1 MVLQPFSVADDVLDF
16 FRRYVRA
23 SFPLRRPVLDAQR
36 EELIDMGLLWREP
49 YVSLGRPGTTG
60 PALSSLADLVLDRTF
75 DVPWGFDVLYEH
87 QHQAIQRLSMARPG
101 GPQNTLVL
109 SGTGSGKTESFLI
122 PVVDA
127 CLRSDKPGVK
137 AVVIYPMNALAND
150 QLKRL
155 TALLAEV
162 PEVTFGRY
170 TGDSP
175 ELDSGDRRRPARPP
189 SAPANLLWSRE
200 AMRATPPDI
209 LLTNYVEL
217 EYLLLRGKDAD
228 LFQHGPPGYLIVD
241 EIHLFAGIL
250 GAEVAALLRRFRQHV
265 GAGDSLCVVGTSA
278 TAGAEELPNL
288 LEFASRFFGARFDK
302 AAAIQETPT
311 PIVPFGPDTP
321 PAPNIG
327 EGQLA
332 AAHTDA
338 GLAVLAKLALGM
350 DLEPGADV
358 GARLGA
364 EINRFKP
371 IGIVERALDR
381 PSPLS
386 QAANALGELPERAG
400 VGEVALT
407 REARAL
413 VLLGAAARVA
423 TVGEAEPEPRFRPRV
438 HQVVRSL
445 AGLWRC
451 LNPDCGELLAPDS
464 TRCRSCQALALTLAS
479 CRTCGEAYWTSQA
492 PRRDLAAL
500 ERLEAVEP
508 ERGRPAVFLA
518 SPDELADPI
527 DEDEDSGR
535 VVWDPATACPWC
547 GAFSAIGG
555 AVDHSLACPHPYGER
570 TYRASIDEAHCPSC
584 GDRGAQNRPILLLLK
599 GSAAASTAVLTQGLS
614 DELRDREG
622 DAAGRLLVFADSR
635 QNAAQQAGYA
645 DDQGARIAVRQLT
658 VASLKDGPLAMNVVE
673 QRVRAAVVEDSEMLR
688 RWLAGE
694 SRDRFGEVSD
704 PAYLPSGEEKNQL
717 EQQLSW
723 EVALEFTERSR
734 RRFSLEQEGMVIVT
748 VEAFDDIVSAI
759 AAEFTS
765 DAFGDQLSGYIR
777 AIVDVLR
784 QARAVDH
791 RWLKLSPRTLAR
803 NHGIRIGDRAVTSSR
818 GFAQKK
824 FRSAKDG
831 VDIRGWTAPKNAS
844 RLTELAGRLLG
855 VPPTLLNPTIEA
867 LALHLHS
874 VGLIKQA
881 KIGGKKA
888 FQLDHKRLLVARRSD
903 EPLWRCSRCGHIRP
917 TVLLDIH
924 SEAMCVRW
932 QCRGRPE
939 PWNPA
944 SGRDFYRGQY
954 GAQPRRFIV
963 REHSGQVEGEERLSL
978 EQRFNDPDRPI
989 IDVLACTPTLEVGVS
1004 LDDLNAVVLRNLP
1017 PTPANYAQRIGR
1029 AGRRSKVALS
1039 VAHAGHGPH
1048 DSYYFA
1054 HPGDMIA
1061 GQVRA
1066 PAISLDNAPLL
1077 KRHINSLV
1085 LEILQLDLPER
1096 WVPPLDIDDWEGS
1109 ELTIADPDGVLL
1121 ESAMKPFAV
1130 RLADPAVRAKVD
1142 KAVHAAFFDDPETT
1156 PIKEAAATCAEQV
1169 DNFLAD
1175 LRAALNR
1182 WCHRYRDLLDA
1193 WKASVSAPGLPSP
1206 ARKEYQDRLYRELV
1220 RLSNPQTPDYRPLGF
1235 LALVGF
1241 LPRYG
1246 FTADSVLLYP
1256 PGGDDPIVQAAP
1268 VAITEFAPDNVVYAR
1283 GRKLKVRRLD
1293 PTPVEESTA
1302 GAEHRDNVLS
1312 MARRC
1317 DSCDYLT
1324 GDLLVKQCPECNRDL
1339 VSQPVIRLT
1348 GVRGSGANISSE
1360 DEYRTSTQY
1369 DVRTILGEPTA
1380 PEEALELAGFHM
1392 IRSAGRSITV
1402 ANRGLLDRD
1411 TGEAHGFD
1419 LCTGC
1424 GLALESRPAEDQEE
1438 DEDANAEADSRHRPG
1453 CPGAKDVDRTVIRR
1467 NTWLIAQIKGDAME
1481 IQLSL
1486 TAQGKGSASWRTTL
1500 AEALTL
1506 GVRETMQAGR
1516 NDLRWFEK
1524 RRDDNPVA
1532 LVLYDGM
1539 PGGTGYLPKLFANG
1553 GDGLKTAAGEALRR
1567 LETCTCANSCHRC
1580 LRDFWNQRR
1589 HHLLDRFE
1597 VIGTLRRIVGAS
1609 GLAGEEL
1616 DNERLESFLEQ
1627 QFYERLSDAGLPLP
1641 TLQVNRYV
1649 GTRLITRV
1657 DAEYR
1662 EPDISIFL
1670 DGRAYHAQDPEK
1682 IRDDLHRR
1690 NQLEQRGVCVL
1701 EFTYG
1706 DVMSHF
1712 DYVLETLGMALS
1724 GTCDEEVN
1732 PATLPDLTVIHR
1744 DDAARQAEVEIP
1756 AAAWLAGDAARASSL
1771 RSANRLRLCGWRLR
1785 RRVAED
1791 GA

>member
-1 MVLQPFSVADDVLDF
+1 MLQPFAVADEVLDF

-23 SFPLRRPVLDAQR
+23 GFPLRNPELDAQR
-36 EELIDMGLLWREP
+36 EQLIDEGLLWREP

-60 PALSSLADLVLDRTF
+60 PRLDSLKGLLLDRTLEI
-75 DVPWGFDVLYEH
+75 PWGFDVLY
-87 QHQAIQRLSMARPG
+87 QHQQEAIQRLSATREG

-127 CLRSDKPGVK
+127 CLRSESPGIK

-155 TALLAEV
+155 TTLLADV

-175 ELDSGDRRRPARPP
+175 EQDSGDRRRPARP
-189 SAPANLLWSRE
+189 SDAPPNLRWSRQS
-200 AMRATPPDI
+200 MRDEPPDI

-217 EYLLLRGKDAD
+217 EYLLLRGKDAE
-228 LFQHGPPGYLIVD
+228 LFQHGPPTYLIVD

-265 GAGDSLCVVGTSA
+265 GAGDGLCTVGTSA
-278 TAGAEELPNL
+278 TAGADELLNL
-288 LEFASRFFGARFDK
+288 LSFASRFFGAPFDD
-302 AAAIQETPT
+302 AAAIQETPA
-311 PIVPFGPDTP
+311 PIAPMGPSTP
-321 PAPNIG
+321 PPPAIT
-327 EGQLA
+327 EEHLA
-332 AAHTDA
+332 AAHADA
-338 GLAVLAKLALGM
+338 GLAVLAKLVLGV
-350 DLEPGADV
+350 DVDPSGSV
-358 GARLGA
+358 GAQLGSVID
-364 EINRFKP
+364 EFRP
-371 IGIVERALDR
+371 IGLVERALDR
-381 PSPLS
+381 PAPLS
-386 QAANALGELPERAG
+386 EAAAALRELPERTG
-400 VGEVALT
+400 VDDSALM

-413 VLLGAAARVA
+413 VLVGAGAKIA
-423 TVGEAEPEPRFRPRV
+423 TVGEADPEPRFRPRV

-451 LNPDCGELLAPDS
+451 LNPDCGVLLPPDS
-464 TRCRSCQALALTLAS
+464 TRCRACEALALPLAS
-479 CRTCGEAYWTSQA
+479 CRTCGEAYWTSPA
-492 PRRDLAAL
+492 PRRDLTSI
-500 ERLEAVEP
+500 ERLQAVEAP
-508 ERGRPAVFLA
+508 RGSPVVFAA

-527 DEDEDSGR
+527 AEDEDSGR
-535 VVWDPATACPWC
+535 VVWGEATACPWC
-547 GAFSAIGG
+547 GAFSASGG
-555 AVDHSLACPHPYGER
+555 EVRHTRACPHPYGAR
-570 TYRASIDEAHCPSC
+570 AFRASTDEAHCPSC
-584 GDRGAQNRPILLLLK
+584 GDRGARNRPILLFLK

-614 DELRDREG
+614 DELRHREG
-622 DAAGRLLVFADSR
+622 DAGGRLLVFADSR

-645 DDQGARIAVRQLT
+645 DDQGARIAVRQLAVDALET
-658 VASLKDGPLAMNVVE
+658 GALAMNVLE
-673 QRVRAAVVEDSEMLR
+673 QRVRTRVTDDSEMLR

-704 PAYLPSGEEKNQL
+704 PAYLPSGEEKNHL

-723 EVALEFTERSR
+723 ELALEFTERSR
-734 RRFSLEQEGMVIVT
+734 RRFSLEQEGLVIVS
-748 VEAFDDIVSAI
+748 VDAFDQIIEAI
-759 AAEFTS
+759 EKEWPSHPFGERLKGYVHAVV
-765 DAFGDQLSGYIR
+765 DA
-777 AIVDVLR
+777 LR

-803 NHGIRIGDRAVTSSR
+803 NHGIRVGDRAVTSAR
-818 GFAQKK
+818 GFAPKK

-831 VDIRGWTAPKNAS
+831 VDIRGWTAPKNMS
-844 RLTELAGRLLG
+844 RLTDLAGRLLD
-855 VPPTLLNPTIEA
+855 VPPTSLNLPVEA
-867 LALHLHS
+867 LAEHLHH

-881 KIGGKKA
+881 KIGGKKCY
-888 FQLDHKRLLVARRSD
+888 QLDHKRLLLTLRAD
-903 EPLWRCSRCGHIRP
+903 EPLWRCSRCGHLRP
-917 TVLLDIH
+917 TVLVNVHGDPQC
-924 SEAMCVRW
+924 ARW

-939 PWNPA
+939 PWEPA
-944 SGRDFYRGQY
+944 VERDFYRSQY
-954 GAQPRRFIV
+954 QSEPRRFIV

-978 EQRFNDPDRPI
+978 EMRFNDPDRPI

-1004 LDDLNAVVLRNLP
+1004 LDDLNAIILRNLP
-1017 PTPANYAQRIGR
+1017 PTPANYAQRTGR

-1054 HPGDMIA
+1054 DPAGMIA

-1096 WVPPLDIDDWEGS
+1096 WVPPFDVDEWEGGDA
-1109 ELTIADPDGVLL
+1109 TIADPDGVLL
-1121 ESAMKPFAV
+1121 ESTLKPFAE
-1130 RLADPAVRAKVD
+1130 RLADSAVRAKVD
-1142 KAVHAAFFDDPETT
+1142 KAVHGAFFDDRDIT
-1156 PIKEAAATCAEQV
+1156 PIDDAAAECAEQV
-1169 DNFLAD
+1169 DHFLVD

-1193 WKASVSAPGLPSP
+1193 WKTSVSAPGLPSP
-1206 ARKEYQDRLYRELV
+1206 TRKEYQDRLYRELA
-1220 RLSNPQTPDYRPLGF
+1220 RLSNPQTPQYRPLGF
-1235 LALVGF
+1235 LGLVGF

-1256 PGGDDPIVQAAP
+1256 PGGDDPIVQSAP
-1268 VAITEFAPDNVVYAR
+1268 VAVTEFAPDNVVYAR
-1283 GRKLKVRRLD
+1283 GKKLKVRRLD
-1293 PTPVEESTA
+1293 PTPVEEASA

-1312 MARRC
+1312 TARRC

-1324 GDLLVKQCPECNRDL
+1324 GDPLIKQCPECNRDL
-1339 VSQPVIRLT
+1339 VSQGVIRFT

-1360 DEYRTSTQY
+1360 DEYRTSAQY

-1380 PEEALELAGFHM
+1380 PDEALELAGFHM
-1392 IRSAGRSITV
+1392 IRSAGRSITI
-1402 ANRGLLDRD
+1402 ANRGLRDRD

-1419 LCTGC
+1419 ICTGC
-1424 GLALESRPAEDQEE
+1424 GLALESRPVGDDDEE
-1438 DEDANAEADSRHRPG
+1438 QDVDAEADSRHRPG
-1453 CPGAKDVDRTVIRR
+1453 CPGAKDVDRTIIRR
-1467 NTWLIAQIKGDAME
+1467 NTWLIAEIKGDAME
-1481 IQLSL
+1481 LQLPL
-1486 TAQGKGSASWRTTL
+1486 AARDDGFASWRVTF

-1524 RRDDNPVA
+1524 RQDDDPVS
-1532 LVLYDGM
+1532 LVIYDVM

-1553 GDGLKTAAGEALRR
+1553 GEGLTAAASEALHR
-1567 LETCTCANSCHRC
+1567 LEACTCADSCHRC
-1580 LRDFWNQRR
+1580 LRDFWNQR
-1589 HHLLDRFE
+1589 HHLLLDRFQ
-1597 VIGTLRRIVGAS
+1597 VIGTLRRMVGAV
-1609 GLAGEEL
+1609 GLANAEL

-1627 QFYERLSDAGLPLP
+1627 EFFERLTDAGLPLP

-1649 GTRLITRV
+1649 GKRLITRV

-1662 EPDISIFL
+1662 APDISIFL

-1706 DVMSHF
+1706 DIMNHF
-1712 DYVLETLGMALS
+1712 DVVIDTIRSALNAKGNDIDPS
-1724 GTCDEEVN
+1724 SMPGI
-1732 PATLPDLTVIHR
+1732 TVVHQ
-1744 DDAARQAEVEIP
+1744 DAAAKQADIEI
-1756 AAAWLAGDAARASSL
+1756 AADAWLVADAARAQSL
-1771 RSANRLRLCGWRLR
+1771 DSANQLRVAGWRLNR
-1785 RRVAED
+1785 RIAGETS
-1791 GA
+1791 

>member
-1 MVLQPFSVADDVLDF
+1 MLQPFAVAGEVLDF

-23 SFPLRRPVLDAQR
+23 GFPLRNPSLDAQR
-36 EELIDMGLLWREP
+36 ELLIDEGLLWREP
-49 YVSLGRPGTTG
+49 FVSLGRPGTTG
-60 PALSSLADLVLDRTF
+60 PRLDSLKDLLLDRTLEI
-75 DVPWGFDVLYEH
+75 PWGFEVLYQH
-87 QHQAIQRLSMARPG
+87 QHQAIQRLSATRTD

-127 CLRSDKPGVK
+127 CLRSSKPGIK

-155 TALLAEV
+155 TSLLADV

-175 ELDSGDRRRPARPP
+175 EQDRGDRRRPARP
-189 SAPANLLWSRE
+189 SDAPPNLCWSRQS
-200 AMRATPPDI
+200 MRDAPPDI

-217 EYLLLRGKDAD
+217 EYLLLRGKDAE
-228 LFQHGPPGYLIVD
+228 LFQHGAPTYLIVD
-241 EIHLFAGIL
+241 EIHLFSGIL

-265 GAGDSLCVVGTSA
+265 GAGEGLCTIGTSA
-278 TAGAEELPNL
+278 TAGADELPNL
-288 LEFASRFFGARFDK
+288 LAFASRFFGAPF
-302 AAAIQETPT
+302 ASEAAIQETPA
-311 PIVPFGPDTP
+311 PIAPMGSTTP
-321 PAPNIG
+321 PTPAIT
-327 EGQLA
+327 EDQLS
-332 AAHTDA
+332 AAHTA
-338 GLAVLAKLALGM
+338 TGVATLAKLVLGTEV
-350 DLEPGADV
+350 DPAGDV
-358 GARLGA
+358 SAQLGA
-364 EINRFKP
+364 MIDEFRP
-371 IGIVERALDR
+371 IGVIERALDR
-381 PSPLS
+381 PAPLS
-386 QAANALGELPERAG
+386 AAAAALGDLPERAG
-400 VGEVALT
+400 VEDAALT

-423 TVGEAEPEPRFRPRV
+423 TVGEAEQEPRFRPRV

-451 LNPDCGELLAPDS
+451 LNPDCGVLLPPDS
-464 TRCRSCQALALTLAS
+464 TRCRMCEALVLPLAS
-479 CRTCGEAYWTSQA
+479 CRTCGEAYWTSPA
-492 PRRDLAAL
+492 PRRELTSI
-500 ERLEAVEP
+500 ERLQAVEAQ
-508 ERGRPAVFLA
+508 RGTPVVFAA
-518 SPDELADPI
+518 SPEELADPI

-535 VVWDPATACPWC
+535 VVWDETTACPWC
-547 GAFSAIGG
+547 GAFSASGG
-555 AVDHSLACPHPYGER
+555 DVSHSRACPHPYG
-570 TYRASIDEAHCPSC
+570 TKGFRASTDEAHCPSC
-584 GDRGAQNRPILLLLK
+584 GDRGAQNRPILLPLK

-614 DELRDREG
+614 DELRLREG
-622 DAAGRLLVFADSR
+622 DAGGRLLVFADSR

-645 DDQGARIAVRQLT
+645 DDQGARIAVRQLAVDALQPGT
-658 VASLKDGPLAMNVVE
+658 LAMNALE
-673 QRVRAAVVEDSEMLR
+673 QRVRSRLTDDSEMLR

-704 PAYLPSGEEKNQL
+704 PAYLPSSEEKNHL

-723 EVALEFTERSR
+723 ELALEFTERSR
-734 RRFSLEQEGMVIVT
+734 RRFSLEQEGMVIVG
-748 VEAFDDIVSAI
+748 VDAFDDIVGAI
-759 AAEFTS
+759 ASGWASHPFDDRLAAYVHAVV
-765 DAFGDQLSGYIR
+765 DAM
-777 AIVDVLR
+777 R

-803 NHGIRIGDRAVTSSR
+803 NHGIRVGDRAVTSAR
-818 GFAQKK
+818 GFASKK
-824 FRSAKDG
+824 FRSAQDG
-831 VDIRGWTAPKNAS
+831 VDIRGWTAPKNMS
-844 RLTELAGRLLG
+844 RLTELAGRLLD
-855 VPPTLLNPTIEA
+855 VPPTSLNAPIET
-867 LALHLHS
+867 LAEHLHR

-881 KIGGKKA
+881 KIGGKKC
-888 FQLDHKRLLVARRSD
+888 FQLDHRRLLLTLRTD
-903 EPLWRCSRCGHIRP
+903 EPLWRCSRCGHVRP
-917 TVLLDIH
+917 TVLLNIH
-924 SEAMCVRW
+924 GDPQCVRW

-939 PWNPA
+939 PWAPSA
-944 SGRDFYRGQY
+944 ERDFYRSQY
-954 GAQPRRFIV
+954 RSEPRRFIV

-978 EQRFNDPDRPI
+978 ELRFNDPDRPI

-1054 HPGDMIA
+1054 NPSDMIA

-1096 WVPPLDIDDWEGS
+1096 WVPPLDTDGWDAEDA
-1109 ELTIADPDGVLL
+1109 TIADPDGVLL
-1121 ESAMKPFAV
+1121 ESTLKPFAD
-1130 RLADPAVRAKVD
+1130 RLGDAAVRARVD
-1142 KAVHAAFFDDPETT
+1142 AAVHGAFFADPETT
-1156 PIKEAAATCAEQV
+1156 PIDEAASACAEQV
-1169 DNFLAD
+1169 DHFLID

-1193 WKASVSAPGLPSP
+1193 WKSSVSAPGLPSP

-1235 LALVGF
+1235 LGLVGF

-1246 FTADSVLLYP
+1246 FTSDSVLLYP
-1256 PGGDDPIVQAAP
+1256 PGGDDPIVQGAP
-1268 VAITEFAPDNVVYAR
+1268 VAVTEFAPDNVVYAR
-1283 GRKLKVRRLD
+1283 GKKLKVRRLD
-1293 PTPVEESTA
+1293 PTPVEKASA

-1312 MARRC
+1312 TARRC

-1324 GDLLVKQCPECNRDL
+1324 GDPLIKQCPECNRDL
-1339 VSQPVIRLT
+1339 VSQGVIRLT

-1360 DEYRTSTQY
+1360 DEYRTSAQY
-1369 DVRTILGEPTA
+1369 YVRTILGEPTA
-1380 PEEALELAGFHM
+1380 PEEALELAGFRM
-1392 IRSAGRSITV
+1392 IRSAGRSITI
-1402 ANRGLLDRD
+1402 ANRGLRDRD
-1411 TGEAHGFD
+1411 TGEAYGFD

-1424 GLALESRPAEDQEE
+1424 GLALESRPVGEDGEE
-1438 DEDANAEADSRHRPG
+1438 EQDGDAEADSRHRPG

-1467 NTWLIAQIKGDAME
+1467 NTWLIAEIKGDAME
-1481 IQLSL
+1481 LQLPL
-1486 TAQGKGSASWRTTL
+1486 AARDDGFASWRVTL

-1524 RRDDNPVA
+1524 RQDDEPVS
-1532 LVLYDGM
+1532 LVIYDVM
-1539 PGGTGYLPKLFANG
+1539 PGGTGYLPKLFANE
-1553 GDGLKTAAGEALRR
+1553 GDGLKAAASEALHR
-1567 LETCTCANSCHRC
+1567 LETCTCADSCHRC
-1580 LRDFWNQRR
+1580 LRDFWNQR
-1589 HHLLDRFE
+1589 HHLLLDRFQ
-1597 VIGTLRRIVGAS
+1597 VIGTLRRIVGAA
-1609 GLAGEEL
+1609 GLADAEL
-1616 DNERLESFLEQ
+1616 DNEKLESFLEQ
-1627 QFYERLSDAGLPLP
+1627 EFFERLTNAGLPLP

-1649 GTRLITRV
+1649 GRRLITRV

-1670 DGRAYHAQDPEK
+1670 DGRAYHAQDPDK

-1706 DVMSHF
+1706 DVMRHF
-1712 DYVLETLGMALS
+1712 DVIIETLKAALDGIAKDVDPS
-1724 GTCDEEVN
+1724 
-1732 PATLPDLTVIHR
+1732 ALPGITVVHR
-1744 DDAARQAEVEIP
+1744 DDAAKQADVEIS
-1756 AAAWLAGDAARASSL
+1756 AAAWLAGDAARGQSL
-1771 RSANRLRLCGWRLR
+1771 HTANQLRVAGWRLQR
-1785 RRVAED
+1785 RIAGEVS
-1791 GA
+1791 